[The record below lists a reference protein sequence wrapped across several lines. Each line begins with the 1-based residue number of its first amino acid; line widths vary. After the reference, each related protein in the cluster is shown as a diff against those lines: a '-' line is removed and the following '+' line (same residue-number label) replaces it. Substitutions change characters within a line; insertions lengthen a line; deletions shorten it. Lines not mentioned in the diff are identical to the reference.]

1 MGTGRPLVV
10 LYNPVAGFHT
20 IPLAL
25 IALGSVMRQQGI
37 DVRIID
43 GRVEADPVAAV
54 IAATRG
60 AVCLGVTALTGA
72 PLRDALRV
80 TRSVSSAHPTLPI
93 IWGGWHPSL
102 FPVETLRDAGVAATV
117 QGQGER
123 PLLEVVRR
131 LAEGGPASAMATA
144 GMLDDIP
151 GVTTEAAG
159 GRARQTPALPAE
171 DINHFPAA
179 DYSLVALEPYFRLK
193 GQRQLD
199 YVSSQGCRFRCAFCA
214 DPTVFARSWSGLAP
228 ERVGEELSWLAR
240 RHGATDVAFQDETFF
255 THPTRVTGI
264 AEALLE
270 RNAGLTWMA
279 TMRADQ
285 GARLPADVFALCK
298 RAGLRRVMVG
308 MESGEQAMLDWM
320 KKDATVEQV
329 FVMAGK
335 CRDAGIA
342 VLCNLIVGFP
352 GETHESVMATLRAAK
367 RLRAYGPNFQ
377 IAMFY
382 YRPYPGT
389 PIADAVAR
397 EGYIG
402 PATLEEWSR
411 FEDETESSPWV
422 TAEKRAMVDRFVFYQ
437 RIGWAAPSALRA
449 PLQALARWRCAHDNY
464 RWPVEQRILTA
475 LRTFSPQG

>member
-25 IALGSVMRQQGI
+25 IALGSVLKQQGV

-43 GRVEADPVAAV
+43 GRVEPDALGTV

-80 TRSVSSAHPTLPI
+80 TRAVSAAHSDLPI

-102 FPVETLRDAGVAATV
+102 FPVETLREAGVTATV

-123 PLLEVVRR
+123 PLLEIVRR
-131 LAEGGPASAMATA
+131 LVAGGPAFAKATA
-144 GMLDDIP
+144 GMLDGIP
-151 GVTTEAAG
+151 GVTTADG
-159 GRARQTPALPAE
+159 GGTVQQTPALPAE

-179 DYSLVALEPYFRLK
+179 DYSLVPLESYFRLK

-228 ERVGEELSWLAR
+228 GRVGEELSRLAR
-240 RHGATDVAFQDETFF
+240 EYGATDVAFQDETFF
-255 THPTRVTGI
+255 THPARVTGI

-270 RNAGLTWMA
+270 RNTALTWMA

-285 GARLPADVFALCK
+285 GARLPASVFALCK

-308 MESGEQAMLDWM
+308 MESGDQAMLDWM

-352 GETHESVMATLRAAK
+352 GESHESVMATLRAAK

-389 PIADAVAR
+389 PIADAVAL
-397 EGYIG
+397 EGYKG

-422 TAEKRAMVDRFVFYQ
+422 TPEKRAMVDRFVFYQ

-464 RWPVEQRILTA
+464 RWPVEQRVLTA
-475 LRTFSPQG
+475 LRGFSPQG

>member
-1 MGTGRPLVV
+1 M
-10 LYNPVAGFHT
+10 LYNPIAGFHT

-25 IALGSVMRQQGI
+25 IALGSALKREGV

-43 GRVEADPVAAV
+43 GRVEADALAAV
-54 IAATRG
+54 IAATSG
-60 AVCLGVTALTGA
+60 AICLGVTALTGA

-80 TRSVSSAHPTLPI
+80 TRAVSAEHPTLPI

-102 FPVETLRDAGVAATV
+102 FPVETLREAGVTATV

-123 PLLEVVRR
+123 PLLEIIRR
-131 LAEGGPASAMATA
+131 LAVGGQAFARPTATT
-144 GMLDDIP
+144 LTDIP
-151 GVTTEAAG
+151 GVTSVGHDGTVQ
-159 GRARQTPALPAE
+159 QTPASPAE
-171 DINHFPAA
+171 DINHFPTA
-179 DYSLVALEPYFRLK
+179 DYGLAPVEAYFRLK

-214 DPTVFARSWSGLAP
+214 DPTVFGRSWSGLSP
-228 ERVGEELSWLAR
+228 ERVGDELSWLAR
-240 RHGATDVAFQDETFF
+240 QYGAADVAFQDETFF
-255 THPTRVTGI
+255 THTARVAGI
-264 AEALLE
+264 AEALLA
-270 RNAGLTWMA
+270 RRTSLTWMA

-285 GARLPADVFALCK
+285 GTRLPADVFALCK

-308 MESGEQAMLDWM
+308 MESGDQNMLDWM

-329 FVMAGK
+329 FTMADK
-335 CRDAGIA
+335 CRDAGVS

-352 GETHESVMATLRAAK
+352 GESDASVMATLRAAK

-389 PIADAVAR
+389 PIADEVTR
-397 EGYIG
+397 QGYRG
-402 PATLEEWSR
+402 PTSLEEWSR
-411 FEDETESSPWV
+411 FEDEAESSPWV
-422 TAEKRAMVDRFVFYQ
+422 SPDKRAMVDRFVFYQ
-437 RIGWAAPSALRA
+437 RIGWAPASPVRA

-464 RWPVEQRILTA
+464 RWPVELRVLTA
-475 LRTFSPQG
+475 LRAFSPQG

>member
-1 MGTGRPLVV
+1 MSAGRPLVV
-10 LYNPVAGFHT
+10 LYNPIAGFHT

-25 IALGSVMRQQGI
+25 IALGSALKHDGV

-43 GRVEADPVAAV
+43 GRVETDAEAAV
-54 IAATRG
+54 IAATRD

-72 PLRDALRV
+72 PLRDALSV
-80 TRSVSSAHPTLPI
+80 TRAVSAAHPALPI

-102 FPVETLRDAGVAATV
+102 FPVETLRDAGVTATV

-123 PLLEVVRR
+123 PLLEIVRR
-131 LAEGGPASAMATA
+131 VFDGSHGFAKA
-144 GMLDDIP
+144 GELNDIP
-151 GVTTEAAG
+151 GVTSADPDGAIN
-159 GRARQTPALPAE
+159 QTPALPAE

-179 DYSLVALEPYFRLK
+179 DYGLVPVESYFRLK

-214 DPTVFARSWSGLAP
+214 DPTVFNRSWSGLSP
-228 ERVGEELSWLAR
+228 ERVGDELSWLAR
-240 RHGATDVAFQDETFF
+240 QYGAMDVAFQDETFF
-255 THPTRVTGI
+255 THTARVAGI
-264 AEALLE
+264 AEALLA
-270 RNAGLTWMA
+270 RNTSLTWMA

-285 GARLPADVFALCK
+285 GTRLPADVFALCK

-308 MESGEQAMLDWM
+308 MESGDQNMLDWM

-329 FVMAGK
+329 FTMADK

-352 GETHESVMATLRAAK
+352 GESDASVMATLRAAK

-389 PIADAVAR
+389 PIADAVTR
-397 EGYIG
+397 EGYRG
-402 PATLEEWSR
+402 PTSLEEWSR

-437 RIGWAAPSALRA
+437 RIAWAPSSPLRA
-449 PLQALARWRCAHDNY
+449 PLQAIARWRCAHDNY
-464 RWPVEQRILTA
+464 RWPIEQRVLMA
-475 LRTFSPQG
+475 LRSFSPQG

>member
-1 MGTGRPLVV
+1 V
-10 LYNPVAGFHT
+10 LYNPLAGFHT

-25 IALGSVMRQQGI
+25 IALGSALQRDGA
-37 DVRIID
+37 DVRIVD
-43 GRVEADPVAAV
+43 GRVEADAVAAV
-54 IAATRG
+54 IAATAG

-80 TRSVSSAHPTLPI
+80 TRAVAAARPALPI

-102 FPVETLRDAGVAATV
+102 FPVETLREAGVTATV

-123 PLLEVVRR
+123 PLLAIVRR
-131 LAEGGPASAMATA
+131 VVADGIGKLG
-144 GMLDDIP
+144 DIP
-151 GVTTEAAG
+151 GVTSVDRDGAL
-159 GRARQTPALPAE
+159 RQTPALPAE
-171 DINHFPAA
+171 DINRFPAA
-179 DYSLVALEPYFRLK
+179 DYGLVPVEAYFRLK

-214 DPTVFARSWSGLAP
+214 DPTVFNRSWSGLLP
-228 ERVGEELSWLAR
+228 ERVGDELSWLAR
-240 RHGATDVAFQDETFF
+240 HYGAADVAFQDETFF
-255 THPTRVTGI
+255 THTARVAGI
-264 AEALLE
+264 AEALLA
-270 RNAGLTWMA
+270 RKASLTWMA

-285 GARLPADVFALCK
+285 GTRLPADVFALCK

-308 MESGEQAMLDWM
+308 MESGDQSMLDWM

-329 FVMAGK
+329 FTMADK

-352 GETHESVMATLRAAK
+352 GESDASVMATLRAAK
-367 RLRAYGPNFQ
+367 RLRAYGPDFQ

-389 PIADAVAR
+389 PIADEATR
-397 EGYIG
+397 QGYRR
-402 PATLEEWSR
+402 PASLEEWSR
-411 FEDETESSPWV
+411 VEDEAESSPWV
-422 TAEKRAMVDRFVFYQ
+422 SAEKRAMVDRFVFYQ
-437 RIGWAAPSALRA
+437 RIGWAPSSPLRA

-464 RWPVEQRILTA
+464 RWPVEQRVLTA
-475 LRTFSPQG
+475 LRSFSPQG

>member
-1 MGTGRPLVV
+1 MASTRPLVV
-10 LYNPVAGFHT
+10 LYNPIAGFHT

-25 IALGSVMRQQGI
+25 IAVGSVLKHDGV

-43 GRVEADPVAAV
+43 GRVEPDALASV
-54 IAATRG
+54 IAATEN
-60 AVCLGVTALTGA
+60 AACLGVTALTGA

-80 TRSVSSAHPTLPI
+80 TRAVSAARPALPI

-102 FPVETLRDAGVAATV
+102 FPVETLREAGVTATV

-123 PLLEVVRR
+123 PLLEIVSR
-131 LAEGGPASAMATA
+131 LTA
-144 GMLDDIP
+144 GRPLDDIP
-151 GVTTEAAG
+151 GVTNVDPDG
-159 GRARQTPALPAE
+159 QVRQTPASPAE
-171 DINHFPAA
+171 DINRFPAA
-179 DYSLVALEPYFRLK
+179 DYGLVPVEAYFRLK

-214 DPTVFARSWSGLAP
+214 DPTVFSRSWSGLSP
-228 ERVGEELSWLAR
+228 ERVGDELSWLAR
-240 RHGATDVAFQDETFF
+240 QYGAADVAFQDETFF
-255 THPTRVTGI
+255 THTARVAGI
-264 AEALLE
+264 AEALLA
-270 RNAGLTWMA
+270 RNTSMTWMA

-285 GARLPADVFALCK
+285 GTRLPADVFALCK

-308 MESGEQAMLDWM
+308 MESGDQNMLDWM

-329 FVMAGK
+329 FTMADK

-352 GETHESVMATLRAAK
+352 GESDASVMATLRAAK

-389 PIADAVAR
+389 PIAEEAR
-397 EGYIG
+397 RQGYQG
-402 PATLEEWSR
+402 PASLEEWSR
-411 FEDETESSPWV
+411 FEDEAESSPWV
-422 TAEKRAMVDRFVFYQ
+422 SAEKRAMVDRFVFYQ
-437 RIGWAAPSALRA
+437 RIGWAPSSPVRA

-464 RWPVEQRILTA
+464 RWPVEQRVLTA
-475 LRTFSPQG
+475 LRAFSPQG

>member
-10 LYNPVAGFHT
+10 LYNPAAGFHT

-25 IALGSVMRQQGI
+25 IALGSVLKQQGV

-43 GRVEADPVAAV
+43 GRVEPDPLGTV
-54 IAATRG
+54 IGATRD

-80 TRSVSSAHPTLPI
+80 TRAVSAAHPALPI

-102 FPVETLRDAGVAATV
+102 FPVETLREAGVAATV

-123 PLLEVVRR
+123 PFLEIVRR
-131 LAEGGPASAMATA
+131 LTA
-144 GMLDDIP
+144 CEALSGIP
-151 GVTTEAAG
+151 GVTIADAG
-159 GRARQTPALPAE
+159 AVRQTPALPAE
-171 DINHFPAA
+171 DINLFPAA
-179 DYSLVALEPYFRLK
+179 DYSLVSMEPYFRLK

-214 DPTVFARSWSGLAP
+214 DPTVFARSWSGLSP
-228 ERVGEELSWLAR
+228 ERVGEELGRLTR
-240 RHGATDVAFQDETFF
+240 EYGASDVAFQDETFF
-255 THPTRVTGI
+255 THPARVAGI
-264 AEALLE
+264 ADALLE
-270 RNAGLTWMA
+270 RNTTFTWMA

-285 GARLPADVFALCK
+285 GARLSADVFALCK

-308 MESGEQAMLDWM
+308 MESGDQAMLDWM

-329 FVMAGK
+329 FVTAGK
-335 CRDAGIA
+335 CRDAGIS

-389 PIADAVAR
+389 PIADAVSRA
-397 EGYIG
+397 GYKG

-411 FEDETESSPWV
+411 FEDEAESSPWV

-437 RIGWAAPSALRA
+437 RIGWAPPSALRA

-464 RWPVEQRILTA
+464 RWPVEQRVLTA
-475 LRTFSPQG
+475 IRTFSPQG